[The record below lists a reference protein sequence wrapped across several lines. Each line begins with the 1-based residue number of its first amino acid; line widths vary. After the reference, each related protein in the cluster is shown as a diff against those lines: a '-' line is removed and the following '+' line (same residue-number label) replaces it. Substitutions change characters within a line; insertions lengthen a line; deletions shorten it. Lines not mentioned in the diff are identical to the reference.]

1 MRKDTGNGYL
11 SLRVL
16 FGAEFHF
23 GIFIFFFCLNAA
35 NVIHQCIVASTVY
48 LSRGV
53 TQLTPNVSAESMA
66 RLQRSSLVLSQS
78 NILCN

>member
-1 MRKDTGNGYL
+1 MRKNTGNGYL
-11 SLRVL
+11 SLRAL
-16 FGAEFHF
+16 LGAEFHF
-23 GIFIFFFCLNAA
+23 GIFFFCLNAA
-35 NVIHQCIVASTVY
+35 SVIHQCIVASTVY

-53 TQLTPNVSAESMA
+53 AQLTPNVSTESMA